1 MIALKITDVRRLMAH
16 LLTRPTFDRYLLS
29 EGQVTTFCTFLIEG
43 NWQRSFMDPDETDPA
58 TDIPFTPWEHVRPY
72 CLSLIKGKRTPLSFK
87 FVFIFPRE
95 DLPAFLAKNELT
107 PPADSIYGLYL
118 NFSFRDGALLATT
131 GTSIKTFSLD
141 RSLDAAWDAFVLDFL
156 RSEGITAERV

>member
-16 LLTRPTFDRYLLS
+16 LLTKPTFDRYLLS

-58 TDIPFTPWEHVRPY
+58 SDRAFTPWELVRPY

-95 DLPAFLAKNELT
+95 DLPDFLKKNEIT
-107 PPADSIYGLYL
+107 IPADNIFGLYL
-118 NFSFRDGALLATT
+118 NLSFRDGLLIATT
-131 GTSIKTFSLD
+131 GTSLRSFSLD
-141 RSLDAAWDAFVLDFL
+141 KSLDHAWDAFILSFL
-156 RSEGITAERV
+156 EAQGIAAERA